1 MQGRVLTCDQN
12 VEGPITGKDVTD
24 LFRGCMKMKR
34 RDFLKAATAGVLLSG
49 IDPFSFASAAQLF
62 PPPQRLSQPDFDGHI
77 KDYLHKMDNFDHPH
91 SGDIILEK
99 KQLALLNACVSRLK
113 RLQSMA
119 GHGNFNILSFD
130 EGLAI
135 AHRYPKVG
143 SFTKEELDFLEKIFY
158 SDSAIYGFWGEKPI
172 DSITTRINERK
183 VVNISGSGNYL
194 YKGKPREMY
203 EKLRKRVGD
212 QLYLTSGIRGVVKQF
227 LLFLDKAHNNNGNL
241 SLASR
246 SLAPPG
252 YSYHGIAD
260 FDVGQT
266 GFGALNFTGKFTTTE
281 VFKKLE
287 DMDYVTI
294 RYPKDNLKGVRFEP
308 WHIKVY
314 PEA

>member
-1 MQGRVLTCDQN
+1 
-12 VEGPITGKDVTD
+12 
-24 LFRGCMKMKR
+24 
-34 RDFLKAATAGVLLSG
+34 
-49 IDPFSFASAAQLF
+49 
-62 PPPQRLSQPDFDGHI
+62 
-77 KDYLHKMDNFDHPH
+77 
-91 SGDIILEK
+91 
-99 KQLALLNACVSRLK
+99 
-113 RLQSMA
+113 
-119 GHGNFNILSFD
+119 
-130 EGLAI
+130 
-135 AHRYPKVG
+135 
-143 SFTKEELDFLEKIFY
+143 
-158 SDSAIYGFWGEKPI
+158 
-172 DSITTRINERK
+172 
-183 VVNISGSGNYL
+183 
-194 YKGKPREMY
+194 MY